1 MYLLVLLFSILT
13 LDILPL
19 FASISFTNQAAAVA
33 LPGASNGAA
42 FGDYDE
48 DGQPDLLVLPLDE
61 NEPVR
66 LYRNQGDGRFA
77 ESSQTLFAAGR
88 TMASGVYLYRL
99 QVGAQVETCKLLLVR

>member
-13 LDILPL
+13 LDTLPL
-19 FASISFTNQAAAVA
+19 FASISFTNQAAAGVA

-88 TMASGVYLYRL
+88 TSSAGFVDYDSDGDLDIYVVYF
-99 QVGAQVETCKLLLVR
+99 